1 MKQQLIIAS
10 ALLLLG
16 SCNLYKKFEA
26 PQFNENEQSGLLR
39 DTAITDTSCMASL
52 KWQEMFT
59 DPHLQ
64 SLIERGL
71 KQNYNLKASLLRI
84 EQAQALLSSSKAAF
98 WPSLNFAPDG
108 TIASFNG
115 NTSKIYDIPLV
126 ADWQIPLF
134 GGVLNNKRAAKANVE
149 MAKASRQAVQA
160 QLVASIANGYYTL
173 LMLDKEVEVTQSTV
187 KLWNESI
194 STMRDLKTIG
204 RANEASVAQS
214 EANCLNIQISVNDL
228 QQQIKTV
235 ENSLSVLIGDTPH
248 SIERGSFADSKLPT
262 QVQVGVPLQI
272 LANRPDVALAQ
283 QSLAS
288 AYYATNV
295 ARSAFYPNI
304 TLSGTLGWTNHAG
317 DYIVNPGKLIESATA
332 ALLWPIWNRGVNK
345 ANLKL
350 ARTQQEIAGLAFRQ
364 TVLNAGSE
372 VCNALSSFNTAQ
384 KKETQRKLQ
393 IEALQKS
400 VDYTRELFRLGTTSY
415 LEVLTAQEGLL
426 NAQLAD
432 VSDHYQQMQAVI
444 SLYQALGG
452 GKE

>member
-64 SLIERGL
+64 SLIEHGL

-84 EQAQALLSSSKAAF
+84 EQTQALLSSSKAAF

-134 GGVLNNKRAAKANVE
+134 GGVLNNKRAAKTNVE

-194 STMRDLKTIG
+194 STLRDLKTIG

-248 SIERGSFADSKLPT
+248 AIERGSFADSKLPT

-317 DYIVNPGKLIESATA
+317 DYIVNPGKLISRVLRPPCYGLSGTEGSEQGQSETGTDSTGDSGPCLSADSAERRQRSMQCLKQFQYSTKERNATQTA
-332 ALLWPIWNRGVNK
+332 NRGTTK
-345 ANLKL
+345 
-350 ARTQQEIAGLAFRQ
+350 ISGL
-364 TVLNAGSE
+364 
-372 VCNALSSFNTAQ
+372 
-384 KKETQRKLQ
+384 
-393 IEALQKS
+393 
-400 VDYTRELFRLGTTSY
+400 
-415 LEVLTAQEGLL
+415 
-426 NAQLAD
+426 
-432 VSDHYQQMQAVI
+432 HP
-444 SLYQALGG
+444 
-452 GKE
+452 